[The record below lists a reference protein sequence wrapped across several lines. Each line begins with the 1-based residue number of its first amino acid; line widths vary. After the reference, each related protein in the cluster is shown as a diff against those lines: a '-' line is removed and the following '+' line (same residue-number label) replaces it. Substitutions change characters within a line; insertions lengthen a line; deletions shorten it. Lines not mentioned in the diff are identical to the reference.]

1 MGGLA
6 VWLAVVVGQ
15 AAPRAMII
23 SRYGTAAGPDIEMQ
37 QLPAGFR
44 QKVIDV
50 HGEAGAN
57 WLSQLAKTIAE
68 CERRWSLQVMLPFP
82 CLSYNYVAPVLRADG
97 KDAVLKLGVPHQG
110 FTTELEALRHYD
122 GAGIVKLLAGDVDL
136 GAMLLERL
144 KPGTLLFSLADDE
157 HATSIAAQVIRQMR
171 RPPPTEHQFP
181 TISEW
186 ASGLDKLRERYAG
199 ATGPISAPLAE
210 KAETLF
216 SELIGSMGAPVLL
229 HGDLHHDNILSAG
242 REPWLA
248 IDPKGVVGEAE
259 YEVGAFVRNRLFLG
273 PRPERLLAR
282 RVDQFVEGLEFDRER
297 ILGWSLAQAVLS
309 AWWSFEDSGHVWDEA
324 IACAELLAEL

>member
-6 VWLAVVVGQ
+6 VELAVVIGQ
-15 AAPRAMII
+15 AARRAMII
-23 SRYGTAAGPDIEMQ
+23 SRYGTSAGPDIEMQ

-50 HGEAGAN
+50 HGETGVG
-57 WLSQLAKTIAE
+57 WLSRLPETIAE

-82 CLSYNYVAPVLRADG
+82 SLSYNYVAPVLRADG
-97 KDAVLKLGVPHQG
+97 TDAVLKLGVPHHE
-110 FTTELEALRHYD
+110 FITELEALRVYD
-122 GAGIVKLLAGDVDL
+122 GAGVVKLLAGDIDL

-144 KPGTLLFSLADDE
+144 KPGTLLSSLSDDE
-157 HATSIAAQVIRQMR
+157 QATSIAAQVMR
-171 RPPPTEHQFP
+171 RLRLPPPTEHQFS
-181 TISEW
+181 TVSDW

-199 ATGPISAPLAE
+199 ATGPFSAPLVE
-210 KAETLF
+210 RAETLF
-216 SELIGSMGAPVLL
+216 SELIGAMGAPVLL
-229 HGDLHHDNILSAG
+229 HGDLHHKNIVSAV

-273 PRPERLLAR
+273 PKPERLLAR
-282 RVDQFVEGLEFDRER
+282 RVDQFADELAFDRER